1 MRTHITLLRG
11 ALALL
16 LVVTG
21 CLFAVGS
28 TIERHH
34 RHHEST
40 ATKSS
45 ETGGATSGE
54 TSGKNGGETGGE
66 ASKPKPAE
74 HVSAEAVSR
83 IFGVDTESKAL
94 SIIAVI
100 ASLALAAAV
109 WLRPARVVLVAVAV
123 FGLVFAAGD
132 GRELA
137 SAQRVERRAGGGGGS
152 ATRPPRRRC
161 RACGS
166 RDTHVTSATLRSAAA
181 QIRAQCA
188 AVGEGSLRLLA
199 LHDVVQLIGVLAGRR
214 SSADLDLHDRGHE
227 PLVVE
232 PLPIRLRLPDAED
245 PEDAGAR
252 EAGGV
257 EDQPDG
263 RIGVGVE
270 PRADA
275 VVCSSCFDRRPDP

>member
-1 MRTHITLLRG
+1 MRTHVTLLRG

-40 ATKSS
+40 AAKGS

-54 TSGKNGGETGGE
+54 TACENGGETGGE
-66 ASKPKPAE
+66 VSKPKPAE
-74 HVSAEAVSR
+74 HVSAEAGSR
-83 IFGVDTESKAL
+83 ILGVNTESKAL

-100 ASLALAAAV
+100 ASLALAAAI

-137 SAQRVERRAGGGGGS
+137 NQLNESNGGLAAVATVLLVLHVAVAALAAA
-152 ATRPPRRRC
+152 ATRMS
-161 RACGS
+161 RAE
-166 RDTHVTSATLRSAAA
+166 T
-181 QIRAQCA
+181 
-188 AVGEGSLRLLA
+188 
-199 LHDVVQLIGVLAGRR
+199 AG
-214 SSADLDLHDRGHE
+214 
-227 PLVVE
+227 
-232 PLPIRLRLPDAED
+232 
-245 PEDAGAR
+245 
-252 EAGGV
+252 
-257 EDQPDG
+257 
-263 RIGVGVE
+263 
-270 PRADA
+270 
-275 VVCSSCFDRRPDP
+275 